1 MFESK
6 LKDLM
11 KQINKVVKDP
21 SADYA
26 LPSNAYYLE
35 NGDVLCCP
43 RKNGVSRF
51 PYSADGLNMW
61 VYSSGVI
68 HAIEGVFNL
77 FRPVHHEHES
87 SINFFVGIPQADGTY
102 FPISILGG
110 GQQLFEPIKVDR
122 YLVYS
127 LSAAYFIA
135 DTEFA
140 TFAVR
145 ADMSKNKELRFSF
158 ACINKKD
165 ENLKIAFTSYFEAF
179 LKNGITDDM
188 WSITKKKGRCKK
200 LGEYILIRDGAE
212 YHAMAIKHKITN
224 ADLTESY
231 YTASRPDFLIY
242 QNRNVG
248 NAECL
253 RIGRFENQ
261 TANIGKMTS
270 PVAAEILHLDVK
282 ADQMARV
289 DYVCRV
295 SHNKD
300 EESGILNYDIDPE
313 AIDSSIA
320 SYQNAEVERMSTL
333 DIKFDTLKD
342 SKVNKNVLNHFLNSL
357 KKQVDFCAMGKNY
370 VEDRI
375 GIRDVFQQLEQA
387 LIWDPKQAREKI
399 IRAIGHIDLNGRA
412 PRQFSIVSNPAIPP
426 RMDLDAYIDQGNWII
441 STLYTYLA
449 YTGDYSILDEKAG
462 YFEIVDERKN
472 QIKFLDYKDSVLDH
486 LLRIADY
493 LDSNIDREDGTNCL
507 RALKG
512 DWNDSLDGLGA
523 TTDEGKKFGTGVSVM
538 ASLHFYQNLFE
549 MSEILNAIG
558 KYEDKA
564 KHYLELREQ
573 LRDGLN
579 KHAVEEKDGEI
590 RLVHGW
596 GDHMSYKVGSF
607 CDPDGASR
615 ISFAPYA
622 FWATSGMVERDMD
635 KRDVV
640 VNNLHSLDSEY
651 GILTNY
657 PPFTP
662 STPGVGR
669 ICNVLKGTAENACAY
684 SHATMFS
691 ALALFLVGDSEYAWK
706 QLEKTM
712 VISQKNPTKS
722 PFIMSN
728 SYCVNPEEGINGNSA
743 IDWYTGTGTV
753 MVKNF
758 VRGVFG
764 VQPSLQGLTVQTPSY
779 MPCDNAE
786 ISVLVKGC
794 KVKLVY
800 RNENNGERKIFVDGK
815 PCDAK
820 YDDLMRTK
828 KAFIP
833 NAEIH
838 EGLEILVTD

>member
-6 LKDLM
+6 LKELM
-11 KQINKVVKDP
+11 EQINKVVQDP
-21 SADYA
+21 FSDRA

-61 VYSSGVI
+61 VYSTGVI
-68 HAIEGVFNL
+68 HAIEGVFNV

-87 SINFFVGIPQADGTY
+87 SVNFFVGIPQADGTY

-135 DTEFA
+135 DTELA
-140 TFAVR
+140 TFSVR
-145 ADMSKNKELRFSF
+145 ADMSKDKELRFSF

-165 ENLKIAFTSYFEAF
+165 ESLEIAFTAYFEAL

-188 WSITKKKGRCKK
+188 WAINTKKSQCVNQ
-200 LGEYILIRDGAE
+200 GEFILKRDGAE

-224 ADLTESY
+224 ADLTDYY
-231 YTASRPDFLIY
+231 YTASRHDFLIY

-253 RIGRFENQ
+253 RIGRFETQ
-261 TANIGKMTS
+261 TAKIGKILS
-270 PVAAEILHLDVK
+270 PVAAEILHLNIK
-282 ADQMARV
+282 AGQTSRV
-289 DYVCRV
+289 DYVCKI
-295 SHNKD
+295 SHNKN
-300 EESGILNYDIDPE
+300 EESELLNYSVDPE
-313 AIDSSIA
+313 AIDNSIVFT
-320 SYQNAEVERMSTL
+320 QKAEDERMSTL
-333 DIKFDTLKD
+333 DIKFGALKND
-342 SKVNKNVLNHFLNSL
+342 KINEKVLNCFIKSL

-399 IRAIGHIDLNGRA
+399 IRAIGHIDMNGRA

-449 YTGDYSILDEKAG
+449 YTGDYSILDEEAG
-462 YFEIVDERKN
+462 YFEIVDEKKN
-472 QIKFLDYKDSVLDH
+472 QIRFLDHKDSVLDH

-523 TTDEGKKFGTGVSVM
+523 TADEGKKFGTGVSVM
-538 ASLHFYQNLFE
+538 ASLHFYQNLYE

-558 KYEDKA
+558 KYADKA

-607 CDPDGASR
+607 CDPDGVSR
-615 ISFAPYA
+615 ISFAPFA

-635 KRDVV
+635 KRDAII
-640 VNNLHSLDSEY
+640 NSLHSLDSEY
-651 GILTNY
+651 GIITNY
-657 PPFTP
+657 PAFTEA
-662 STPGVGR
+662 TKGVGR
-669 ICNVLKGTAENACAY
+669 ICKTLKGTAENACAY

-691 ALALFLVGDSEYAWK
+691 ALALFFVGDAEYAWK

-712 VISQKNPTKS
+712 VISHKNPSKS

-728 SYCVNPEEGINGNSA
+728 SYCVNPEEGINGHSA

-764 VQPSLQGLTVQTPSY
+764 VQPSLKGLTVQTPCY

-786 ISVLVKGC
+786 IRVLVKGC
-794 KVKLVY
+794 KIKLVY
-800 RNENNGERKIFVDGK
+800 RNENNGERSIFVDGK
-815 PCDAK
+815 AYDAK

-828 KAFIP
+828 KAYIP